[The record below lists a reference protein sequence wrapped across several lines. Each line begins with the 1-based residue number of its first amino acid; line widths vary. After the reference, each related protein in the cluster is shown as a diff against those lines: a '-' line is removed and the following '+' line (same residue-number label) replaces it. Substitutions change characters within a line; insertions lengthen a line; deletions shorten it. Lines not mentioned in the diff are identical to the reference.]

1 MRHKLTPLSSSFP
14 ARPRHVR
21 AWPILV
27 RGGGSPVVLSAN
39 CLGSPSL
46 GYALAH
52 QIQLVFLRL
61 FKLLLGD
68 VGESRL
74 EGGWVLLEES
84 AEVQSVVRGLRG
96 QIKGLQSRGRGGVLR
111 GRGAGGVLPG

>member
-1 MRHKLTPLSSSFP
+1 M
-14 ARPRHVR
+14 
-21 AWPILV
+21 
-27 RGGGSPVVLSAN
+27 
-39 CLGSPSL
+39 

-96 QIKGLQSRGRGGVLR
+96 HIKGLQSRGRRGVLR
-111 GRGAGGVLPG
+111 WRGAGGVLPG